1 MIRGAVLMRDQFFA
15 QLGGVHVPPQP
26 GKDAGRTN
34 VSLDGMTAD
43 RPSDT
48 SSGPGVVDPPAS
60 QANDIGSRSA
70 FEPHKRTGKPQFAAW
85 PWVAGV
91 ALVALAALIWIGSAH
106 RPGGQAAQTPPGR
119 VTVSKPLVRNVDAR
133 IGLLGQ
139 FSAIDRVELRAQV
152 GGTLTEIHFQ
162 DGQIVNKGDLLFVID
177 PRPYQ
182 IKLARANALLQTA
195 SARFALA
202 SNELGRAQTLQRSSF
217 ATAET
222 VDQRTSEQKAAQAAI
237 DDAKAQ
243 IRDAELDLEYT
254 RVTAPFTGRIGA
266 RLVSIGSLIAGSR
279 AAASPTTLLTTLV
292 SLDPIYLDFDMSE
305 SDYLTFARERT
316 RLGPLGNEVAIS
328 LGDENRFT
336 RIGTLDFVDNS
347 LNRSSGTI
355 NARATVPN
363 PDLFLVPGEFA
374 RIRVAV
380 APAAPTLL
388 VPDAAVVLDQ
398 SQHMVMTV
406 SHDGTVV
413 PAPVETGDLRGGL
426 RVIQSGLGRDDRVII
441 DGLVHAIPGT
451 KVDPQEGAIRYD
463 VASDGRR

>member
-305 SDYLTFARERT
+305 SDYLTFARKRT

-355 NARATVPN
+355 HARATVPN